1 MILFALIKYYF
12 YICAIINKI
21 TTLKMI
27 ITFLNN
33 KGGVGKTTTAVNV
46 AHALTIEGKRVLLI
60 DLDRQRNASF
70 IMGHDDSSEANIF
83 DALAGKVDIPIYT
96 HDQIAD
102 LHYSPAGRVDIEEI
116 LLLQRIGRESKLKKL
131 LDPIKKIYDYILIDC
146 PPSLGMIA
154 LNALVASDKLVI
166 PIQLEPFAFLGTSEI
181 ASFFSDV
188 KKEINNQLEILGYL
202 KTLYDSRLSQ
212 TRDIEE
218 LLSQHVN
225 KNKIFNTT
233 IRKNVALSEASNM
246 QKTIFEYAPESTG
259 AKNYR
264 DFTKEIIQ
272 LTK

>member
-1 MILFALIKYYF
+1 MFDQDYSGSTDREE
-12 YICAIINKI
+12 NKESQAQSAEENGSVSQAQDGAAH
-21 TTLKMI
+21 TQESAAYTESSVEQESSTAQESVGQQTD
-27 ITFLNN
+27 TFREEES
-33 KGGVGKTTTAVNV
+33 A
-46 AHALTIEGKRVLLI
+46 
-60 DLDRQRNASF
+60 RQ
-70 IMGHDDSSEANIF
+70 
-83 DALAGKVDIPIYT
+83 AGT
-96 HDQIAD
+96 SWQ
-102 LHYSPAGRVDIEEI
+102 AGAAR
-116 LLLQRIGRESKLKKL
+116 
-131 LDPIKKIYDYILIDC
+131 
-146 PPSLGMIA
+146 
-154 LNALVASDKLVI
+154 
-166 PIQLEPFAFLGTSEI
+166 QLEPFAFLGTSEI

-264 DFTKEIIQ
+264 DFTNEIIQ

>member
-1 MILFALIKYYF
+1 MFALIKYYI
-12 YICAIINKI
+12 YICANINNI
-21 TTLKMI
+21 TALKMI
-27 ITFLNN
+27 ITFVNN

-70 IMGHDDSSEANIF
+70 IMGYDDSESNIF
-83 DALAGKVDIPIYT
+83 DALAAKVDIPIYA
-96 HDQIAD
+96 HDQIEN
-102 LHYSPAGRVDIEEI
+102 LHYSPAGSIDIEAV

-131 LDPIKKIYDYILIDC
+131 LDPIKHAYDYILIDC
-146 PPSLGMIA
+146 PPSLGMIT
-154 LNALVASDKLVI
+154 LNALVASDKLII

-181 ASFFSDV
+181 ANFFSDV

-218 LLSQHVN
+218 LLSKHVN
-225 KNKIFNTT
+225 KNKIFNST

-246 QKTIFEYAPESTG
+246 QQTIFEYAPESTG
-259 AKNYR
+259 AKNYK